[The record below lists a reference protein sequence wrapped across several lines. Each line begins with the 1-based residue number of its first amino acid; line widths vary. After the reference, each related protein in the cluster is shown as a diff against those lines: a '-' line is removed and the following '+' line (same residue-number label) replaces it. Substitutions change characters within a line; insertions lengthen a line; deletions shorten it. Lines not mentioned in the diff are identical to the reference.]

1 MDVVVEEVSQIWPGI
16 GGTSVV
22 ALDRVSHRF
31 QSGRITCLLG
41 PSGCGK
47 STLFDLNVAKEAQAR
62 LEKEKPFGN

>member
-16 GGTSVV
+16 GGTGVV

-31 QSGRITCLLG
+31 QSGRITACWG
-41 PSGCGK
+41 RRAAARAQ
-47 STLFDLNVAKEAQAR
+47 LFDLNVAKEAQAR